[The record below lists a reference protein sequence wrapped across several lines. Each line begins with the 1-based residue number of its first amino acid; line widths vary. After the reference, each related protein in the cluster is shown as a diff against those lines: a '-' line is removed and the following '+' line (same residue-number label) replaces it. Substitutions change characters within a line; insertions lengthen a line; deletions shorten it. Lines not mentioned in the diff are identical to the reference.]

1 MSTLVMKLFV
11 SGRSI
16 RSDAAI
22 TNLELAISEYGIVDY
37 ELVVI
42 DVQDDPQAA
51 EDEFILATPT
61 LIKVSPEPV
70 RRIIGDLSNQPL
82 VIRGLDLTPVKRS

>member
-1 MSTLVMKLFV
+1 MKLFV
-11 SGRSI
+11 SGRTM

-22 TNLELAISEYGIVDY
+22 TNLELLLSGLGIQDY
-37 ELVVI
+37 ELQVV
-42 DVQDDPQAA
+42 DVQLDPQAA

-61 LIKVSPEPV
+61 LLKISPEPQ

-82 VIRGLDLTPVKRS
+82 VIRGLDLTRVK